1 MTIPNERPPAS
12 PPEAA
17 DPAAGKLTRRQIV
30 TKTAGLGVA
39 VAAAPLFAPSSLA
52 ATLRTAASARAAKGK
67 VVIGGFQDGGLTS
80 FKKVIVP
87 LFQRETG
94 IKIEFVEDDY
104 SSFFEKAFQDGL
116 TKAGQFDIYIMDD
129 PWIPQYAAAP
139 VLQNLS
145 KLGFKPDADY
155 MKPFLD
161 LGWWPP
167 KSGPRLPDFASD
179 TPQLYALPFVGDMQS
194 LTYRKD
200 VFGTAPKTWTDF
212 VAQARR
218 KAQPPQTYGTVFRGV
233 KGNPIVASWFPV
245 FRSQGGRIF
254 DDRWKVLLNTP
265 ASKRA
270 TEFFVHTLKSIAPPG
285 VVAYDSQE
293 EGAAI
298 LGGKALSIIQ
308 YSGNA
313 LLSTDP
319 KSTKLV
325 GKLAFGTVPRGP
337 GGSIAQIG
345 IFISGISVSAPN
357 PENAVT
363 FQKWFVTK
371 KAQLALARAGSLPVK
386 RSAFLDPQAN
396 KRNPLLRTILAQ
408 LNAGAEA
415 RPRTPD
421 WAKVEDIIGTEL
433 NRALAAGTVGD
444 HMDRATAQA
453 TAYLKKQGY
462 YK

>member
-1 MTIPNERPPAS
+1 MTV
-12 PPEAA
+12 PEEQAA
-17 DPAAGKLTRRQIV
+17 RAEGDAPEQTLTRRELV
-30 TKTAGLGVA
+30 KRAALAGAA
-39 VAAAPLFAPSSLA
+39 VAASPLVATTTAKA
-52 ATLRTAASARAAKGK
+52 ATYRRKAKGK
-67 VVIGGFQDGGLTS
+67 VIIGAFVDGGLVP
-80 FKKVIVP
+80 FKNKIIP
-87 LFQRETG
+87 LFERDTG
-94 IKIEFVEDDY
+94 IKIEFLQDDY
-104 SSFFEKAFQDGL
+104 STFFEKAFNDGIS
-116 TKAGQFDIYIMDD
+116 KAGQFDIYIMDD

-167 KSGPRLPDFASD
+167 KSGPRLPQFKHA

-194 LTYRKD
+194 LTYRTD
-200 VFGTAPKTWTDF
+200 AFGHAPKTWTELVG
-212 VAQARR
+212 VAR
-218 KAQPPQTYGTVFRGV
+218 KKMHPPSTYGYVFRGV
-233 KGNPIVASWFPV
+233 KGNPIAASWFPV
-245 FRSQGGRIF
+245 FMSQGGKIF
-254 DDRWKVLLNTP
+254 DNDWKVLFNNA

-285 VVAYDSQE
+285 VVEYDSDQ

-298 LGGKALSIIQ
+298 LGGKALSIVQ

-313 LLSTDP
+313 I
-319 KSTKLV
+319 KSDDSKQSKEV
-325 GKLAFGTVPRGP
+325 GKLGFGNVPRGP

-357 PENAVT
+357 LQNAIT

-371 KAQLALARAGSLPVK
+371 KAQTALARAGSLPVK
-386 RSAFLDPQAN
+386 RSAFLDPVATKHNRLQTA
-396 KRNPLLRTILAQ
+396 ILAQ
-408 LNAGAEA
+408 LNTGALP

-421 WAKVEDIIGTEL
+421 WAKVEDILGTEL
-433 NRALAAGTVGD
+433 NKALGAGTVGGHLD
-444 HMDRATAQA
+444 SAAKQVTAF
-453 TAYLKKQGY
+453 LKKNGY

>member
-1 MTIPNERPPAS
+1 MTPSDERPQGD
-12 PPEAA
+12 PEHEGTDKRA
-17 DPAAGKLTRRQIV
+17 LTRKQFV
-30 TKTAGLGVA
+30 TTAVGAAVA
-39 VAAAPLFAPSSLA
+39 VTPLLSGAARA
-52 ATLRTAASARAAKGK
+52 ATYRTAATARAAKGK
-67 VVIGGFQDGGLTS
+67 VVIGAFKDGGLTP
-80 FKKVIVP
+80 FKDKIIP

-94 IKIEFVEDDY
+94 IKVEFLEDDY
-104 SSFFEKAFQDGL
+104 STFFEKAFQDGVA
-116 TKAGQFDIYIMDD
+116 KAGQFDVYVMDD
-129 PWIPQYAAAP
+129 PWIPQYSSAP

-145 KLGFKPDADY
+145 KLGFQPDSDY

-167 KSGPRLPDFASD
+167 KSGPRLPQFKNA

-200 VFGTAPKTWTDF
+200 AFGHSPKTWTELVT
-212 VAQARR
+212 VA
-218 KAQPPQTYGTVFRGV
+218 KAKMKPPQSYGYVFRGV
-233 KGNPIVASWFPV
+233 KGNSIVASWFPV

-254 DDRWKVLLNTP
+254 DNNWKVIWNN
-265 ASKRA
+265 AAGKRA

-285 VVAYDSQE
+285 IVEYDSVQ

-298 LGGKALSIIQ
+298 LGGKALSIVQ

-313 LLSTDP
+313 IKSDDP
-319 KSTKLV
+319 KQSKEA
-325 GKLAFGTVPRGP
+325 GKLDFGIVPRGP

-345 IFISGISVSAPN
+345 IFSSGISVSAPN
-357 PENAVT
+357 QDNAVA

-371 KAQLALARAGSLPVK
+371 KAQIALARAGSLPVK
-386 RSAFLDPQAN
+386 RSAFLDQTAAKHN
-396 KRNPLLRTILAQ
+396 RLQKTILAQ

-421 WAKVEDIIGTEL
+421 WAKVEDILGTEL
-433 NRALAAGTVGD
+433 NKALAAGTVGNHLD
-444 HMDRATAQA
+444 SAASQA
-453 TAYLKKQGY
+453 TAFLKKNGY